1 MTTISLDS
9 DAIEQLGGERKVLLD
24 AIDDLRKHGIGRFVD
39 LPQIIVVG
47 DQSAGKSSVLEAI
60 SRVRFPVKAE
70 MCTRFPTELVL
81 RTDQQVKINVQI
93 QPASVSTE
101 PLYKFNETSFDK
113 DDLSRIIDNAKTHL
127 LRDGITFSEDVL
139 RIEICSPDV
148 PHLTLVDLPG
158 FYHSLDVNQPADGQ
172 EIVDRLVRAYMA
184 RKNSIILAI
193 VSARS
198 QVVMQKVLLEV
209 NKYDKNQERTLGII
223 TKPDLLIPGSRDE
236 DTFIK
241 LARNQEPR
249 LRLAF
254 GWHVL
259 RNRGETET
267 SLQPEERDSKEKEF
281 FESGIWSAIPSNSRG
296 VDTLRKKLSNILLDH
311 IRKNIDP
318 LIKDIQESIDT
329 RKRSLERL
337 GTSRSSPPQLRAHLD
352 RIASQFQLLSLRAI
366 EGNYSHEF
374 FGGLYPDVSTT
385 SMEESRVR
393 KLRALVRELNQT
405 FAYVIATKGSRR
417 IIVPDKTPT
426 EQQGVQRT
434 QRQDIRLPSFLKAFE
449 SQYSFTEPEKVTRS
463 EISAELEPLSS
474 ANQGTEF
481 PGTTN
486 DLLAVKL
493 FRDQSHPWEAIA
505 RCHID
510 LLLRIVKTFTERL
523 MAFVTGPDQK
533 TYSAILL
540 NIVDPF
546 LESCTSKLESKLQEL
561 LCHFR
566 SGYPQPS
573 ESEFRA
579 TLARRRQKHLDGEV
593 LQGLLTSRPEIFT
606 EDGKRQLADI
616 LSSERRGESGAE
628 DLIDKAE
635 TYYELSLRNFTDNV
649 TILAVENCLIKD
661 LPSIFTTSMVSQ
673 MEDDMLERLAAE
685 SSEMQIERAEL
696 EAECE
701 TLQKGFDLCKAYR
714 GRKSTVLPDM
724 PIRPKVSDTTIHED
738 KQTPS
743 IPTPSSSDAA
753 SIPEVPQSCS
763 KGNAKNPSNAPKSIF
778 EEVLATEKT
787 SAPPFS
793 SFSGPSPFTLLPQPS
808 HNILTDST
816 GTTIKPPAQPSPFGS
831 PDVGGN
837 PTYATGNASPT
848 SKPGLFGASMGTTT
862 SGSVSP
868 GLGLFGAQTTTATEK
883 TQTTGGLFSNTKPA
897 ANHTLFSNPAPTT
910 TTGNTTTTS
919 GLFGRSSNKA
929 DGRTFGSFGTSNT
942 QSCM

>member
-1 MTTISLDS
+1 MATISLDS

-93 QPASVSTE
+93 QPAFPFTDS
-101 PLYKFNETSFDK
+101 PYQFNETSFDK
-113 DDLSRIIDNAKTHL
+113 DDLPRIIENAKTHL
-127 LRDGITFSEDVL
+127 LRDGTTFSEDVL

-158 FYHSLDVNQPADGQ
+158 FYHSLDSNQPADGRG
-172 EIVDRLVRAYMA
+172 IVDRLVGAYMA

-193 VSARS
+193 ISARS
-198 QVVMQKVLLEV
+198 QVVMQKVILEV

-236 DTFIK
+236 DTFIQ

-259 RNRGETET
+259 RNRSEAET
-267 SLQPEERDSKEKEF
+267 SLQPGERDSKEKEF

-296 VDTLRKKLSNILLDH
+296 VDTLRKKLANILLDH

-318 LIKDIQESIDT
+318 LIRDIQESMDT

-337 GTSRSSPPQLRAHLD
+337 GTSRSTPPQLRAHLD
-352 RIASQFQLLSLRAI
+352 KIASQFQLLSLRAI

-374 FGGLYPDVSTT
+374 FGGLYPDVSAL
-385 SMEESRVR
+385 SIEESRVR

-405 FAYVIATKGSRR
+405 FAYVLATKGSRR
-417 IIVPDKTPT
+417 IIVSNNTPRK
-426 EQQGVQRT
+426 QHDFQRT
-434 QRQDIRLPSFLKAFE
+434 QNQDIRLPSFLRVLE
-449 SQYSFTEPEKVTRS
+449 SQYPFTEPEKVTRS
-463 EISAELEPLSS
+463 EISSELEPLSS

-561 LCHFR
+561 LYHFR

-579 TLARRRQKHLDGEV
+579 TLARRRHTYLDGEV
-593 LQGLLTSRPEIFT
+593 LQFLLASRPEIFT
-606 EDGKRQLADI
+606 EDGKRQLANI
-616 LSSERRGESGAE
+616 SSSERRGESRAE
-628 DLIDKAE
+628 VLIDKAE

-649 TILAVENCLIKD
+649 VILAVENCLIKD

-673 MEDDMLERLAAE
+673 MEDEMLKRLAAE
-685 SSEMQIERAEL
+685 SSEMQVERAEL
-696 EAECE
+696 EAEYE
-701 TLQKGFDLCKAYR
+701 TLRNGLDLCKAYR
-714 GRKSTVLPDM
+714 SRKSTVLPEM
-724 PIRPKVSDTTIHED
+724 PIRPTVNEPKIYED
-738 KQTPS
+738 NKS
-743 IPTPSSSDAA
+743 ATPSSDDAT
-753 SIPEVPQSCS
+753 SISEVPRSDIKDSVKKQSGAHPYTES
-763 KGNAKNPSNAPKSIF
+763 LFPASS
-778 EEVLATEKT
+778 ATINS
-787 SAPPFS
+787 SAPAFS
-793 SFSGPSPFTLLPQPS
+793 KFSGPSPFTLLPQPS
-808 HNILTDST
+808 HNILMDST
-816 GTTIKPPAQPSPFGS
+816 GTFTKSPSGLGLFGS
-831 PDVGGN
+831 PDVRSN
-837 PTYATGNASPT
+837 STYATGNASLA
-848 SKPGLFGASMGTTT
+848 SKPSLFGSSMSTTT
-862 SGSVSP
+862 SEKATTGS
-868 GLGLFGAQTTTATEK
+868 GLFSSPTTTATGK
-883 TQTTGGLFSNTKPA
+883 KQTTSGLFSNTTPTSG
-897 ANHTLFSNPAPTT
+897 HTVFSNLAPKPTN
-910 TTGNTTTTS
+910 GNANTTS
-919 GLFGRSSNKA
+919 GLFSSSPN
-929 DGRTFGSFGTSNT
+929 RTDARA
-942 QSCM
+942 